1 VTFELALAAAAFCFA
16 GALTPGPNNVML
28 LASGVNFGFARTVP
42 HMVGVVLGYAFL
54 LLVIGM
60 GLGQTVVEHP
70 LAFQALRIIGAL
82 YMIWL
87 AWKIATS
94 RGSSEG
100 QGRSSPLT
108 FFQAAAFQWVNVK
121 GVLVAI
127 SGVAAFTRPGEFIV
141 TLGALLVI
149 ATVATLVS
157 VLVWTSFGTGLRQ
170 LLTDPRKARVFNVV
184 MAVLLLASLYPML
197 LEVRS

>member
-1 VTFELALAAAAFCFA
+1 MTFELALAAAAFCFA

-70 LAFQALRIIGAL
+70 VAFQTLRIIGAL

-87 AWKIATS
+87 AWKIATARVATMTLPPPTAIS
-94 RGSSEG
+94 RSA
-100 QGRSSPLT
+100 P
-108 FFQAAAFQWVNVK
+108 AAA
-121 GVLVAI
+121 
-127 SGVAAFTRPGEFIV
+127 AA
-141 TLGALLVI
+141 AL
-149 ATVATLVS
+149 ANTTEA
-157 VLVWTSFGTGLRQ
+157 
-170 LLTDPRKARVFNVV
+170 
-184 MAVLLLASLYPML
+184 
-197 LEVRS
+197 